1 MSKEEIRRQ
10 AELQNMSQ
18 KAVREEF
25 RRQQI
30 ARRVEELMR
39 PEVATAILRAR
50 GVWPN
55 RPAYVPWYD
64 RTVSA

>member
-1 MSKEEIRRQ
+1 MSKDEIKRQ
-10 AELQNMSQ
+10 AELRSISQ

-25 RRQQI
+25 KQKQI
-30 ARRVEELMR
+30 AKRVEELMR

-55 RPAYVPWYD
+55 PPKYVPWYD
-64 RTVSA
+64 RTATA